1 MFTAE
6 WLINSYASCQEFPH
20 LLQHYEE
27 ELYDDQ
33 LISIEQMLASFDFS
47 EV

>member
-1 MFTAE
+1 MVNKFIRQ
-6 WLINSYASCQEFPH
+6 LPRIPH